1 MKNLTIDFA
10 IHRIV
15 AFPRWIPWHL
25 RMTMT
30 MRMRWTGF
38 GWTSWRR
45 LQCRSG
51 QWARRHRY
59 HWMNGTY
66 DKHRRRIRMQTKG
79 DEMNWMLVNVG
90 CIWCINFRWNV
101 ANMHT
106 LHSVNSISFCQSL
119 HTKWVMGYS
128 LTAHCWARYVSFC
141 SHRINS
147 SLNKHSICTITYQI
161 SRIDVLIDLIFA
173 VVNNMPLFIM
183 TGHANDCMIDLSAN
197 R

>member
-45 LQCRSG
+45 LQSRSG

-66 DKHRRRIRMQTKG
+66 DNHRRRIGMQTKG
-79 DEMNWMLVNVG
+79 DEMNWMLVNGG

-106 LHSVNSISFCQSL
+106 LHSVNSISFCHFL
-119 HTKWVMGYS
+119 HTKWAMGTCEFVCDHAS
-128 LTAHCWARYVSFC
+128 SISIFTDSSMLGEILDICCFVVIASIAH
-141 SHRINS
+141 
-147 SLNKHSICTITYQI
+147 
-161 SRIDVLIDLIFA
+161 
-173 VVNNMPLFIM
+173 
-183 TGHANDCMIDLSAN
+183 
-197 R
+197 